1 VLRTIV
7 APILAI
13 LFVFLFFLFS
23 MLYTL
28 GTYEGNYSGFL
39 HIRED
44 RLEKNLLLQNNSKL
58 RDSLIV
64 RERGYD
70 GQFFYFM
77 AFDPFLT
84 WNLTKDWQFKRIG
97 IDAPPYR
104 YGRIGYPIL
113 THIFSL
119 NEPSLFPRTM
129 IYLILASHLVSAF
142 FLFKIARFYNRNP
155 FWILLYI
162 LVPGFSTSLELAL
175 PESIAAAFLLGG
187 IVFYLR
193 KRFPLAI
200 VFFAI
205 SILIRE
211 TSIIFVLVT
220 ACYEVL
226 RNKNWRTG
234 LVLSLSVIPYFF
246 WRCYLTWKLHIPYG
260 WEALFY
266 SPKILAIP
274 FTGIIRAISSDNEL
288 GPVEKKCVMII
299 AFFVC
304 TMLIFAFIEIFR
316 RPSPFSFSL
325 LAYSLL
331 YISLDYEKVWSH
343 TKSIERTTYE
353 GFLLCVLIFLSSP
366 SFRTEGSLRFARIAV
381 LSFLGLVMIYD
392 LTSASIGS
400 EFKAGIFLLRPF
412 L

>member
-1 VLRTIV
+1 VLRKIV
-7 APILAI
+7 VPILAI
-13 LFVFLFFLFS
+13 SCVFLFFVCS

-28 GTYEGNYSGFL
+28 KTYEGNYSGFL

-44 RLEKNLLLQNNSKL
+44 RLEKNLLLQNNPQL

-64 RERGYD
+64 SKRGYD
-70 GQFFYFM
+70 GQFFYFV

-104 YGRIGYPIL
+104 YGRIGYPVL
-113 THIFSL
+113 TRIFSL
-119 NEPSLFPRTM
+119 NQPSRFPRTM

-142 FLFKIARFYNRNP
+142 FLFKIVRLYNRNP

-162 LVPGFSTSLELAL
+162 VVPGFSTSLELAL

-187 IVFYLR
+187 IVFYLQ
-193 KRFPLAI
+193 KRFPITTIL
-200 VFFAI
+200 FAI

-226 RNKNWRTG
+226 RNKNLRTG
-234 LVLSLSVIPYFF
+234 LVLSLPVIPYFF
-246 WRCYLTWKLHIPYG
+246 WRCYLTWKLFILYG
-260 WEALFY
+260 WETLFY
-266 SPKILAIP
+266 SPKILATP
-274 FTGIIRAISSDNEL
+274 FSGIIRAISFGNDL
-288 GPVEKKCVMII
+288 GPAEKQCVMII
-299 AFFVC
+299 AAFIC
-304 TMLIFAFIEIFR
+304 IMLIFAFIEIFR
-316 RPSPFSFSL
+316 MPSPFSFSL

-331 YISLDYEKVWSH
+331 YISLDYEKVWGH

-353 GFLLCVLIFLSSP
+353 GFLLCVLIFLSLP
-366 SFRTEGSLRFARIAV
+366 SFRTKDSFSFAKIAV
-381 LSFLGLVMIYD
+381 LSFLGLVLIYD
-392 LTSASIGS
+392 VTSPSIGN
-400 EFKAGIFLLRPF
+400 EFKAGLFLLQPF
-412 L
+412 Q